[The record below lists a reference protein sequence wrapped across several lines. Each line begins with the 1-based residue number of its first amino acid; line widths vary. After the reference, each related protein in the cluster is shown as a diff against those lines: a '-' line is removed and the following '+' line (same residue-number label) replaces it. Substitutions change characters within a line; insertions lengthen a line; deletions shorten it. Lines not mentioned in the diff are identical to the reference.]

1 MPKFEW
7 DDQKERSNR
16 EKHKVSFKDA
26 ADIFND
32 SERIQ
37 YTSVRNGERRF
48 KAIGKAFQAI
58 IVVIYTTRDLIVR
71 IISARRANKEERRI
85 YLAKKLS
92 DQRNDK
98 K

>member
-48 KAIGKAFQAI
+48 KAIGKAFQAM
-58 IVVIYTTRDLIVR
+58 IYTTRDLIVR